1 MKLRDF
7 LIWKGCW
14 RAWADGGKKMYIL
27 WTMVK
32 LCLLMAS
39 NFGYWEAAR
48 RKWNMNVYLLPA
60 VTIGAQFCVMFA
72 AGLLNYLGEAAEL
85 MYCGGLILLLWQL
98 YREKGRFWKLLRP
111 YCSWGYGLF
120 LLGMLVSLTALR
132 GKTLAGIDN
141 FTHWAVV
148 VKNLLLY
155 DRFPTFAQEAV
166 TFTSYPLGSAA
177 GIYYFCRH
185 VSDGEWAFMLGQ
197 AYMMLSMLLPLFS
210 RGRGLAAAT
219 LVAVMGNFLLCYD
232 IPITELLV
240 DTLLPLTAGAMLAS
254 VALGSGETGS
264 AIYRYSLPMLV
275 LTLNVKNSGL
285 FFCAVGLLLMWH
297 LLRKQGKSLK
307 PVLAVA
313 LVLLAVSS
321 LWKHHCDYVFV
332 NSRMSQHAVSMEYF
346 QMRLGERTPEEMARI
361 LRGVV
366 SYVLSRKPLG
376 YLAAWLAAG
385 LGCACLTGNGK
396 RWGIL
401 AAVCVGLYA
410 AWTVSLAGMY
420 LFSMSVQEALEL
432 LSIER
437 YCRTMDI
444 LLYYLLTAFCLSCLP
459 EGCPKRWLA
468 GGLVTAL
475 ALTTWVGSCGVL
487 ATIAAPPQGDTALRE
502 RMEEMVAEYGVE
514 KGYSYLICDPVAG
527 GYAMFALRYCMNTSR
542 VQQVAITA
550 PEQMDIEKDYDY
562 VFLLDTENPILEQW
576 VLENYPEQAGRTV
589 IQCIK

>member
-1 MKLRDF
+1 
-7 LIWKGCW
+7 
-14 RAWADGGKKMYIL
+14 MYIL

-85 MYCGGLILLLWQL
+85 MYFGGLLLLLRQL
-98 YREKGRFWKLLRP
+98 YWEKGKFWNLLRP
-111 YCSWGYGLF
+111 YFNWGYGVF
-120 LLGMLVSLTALR
+120 LLGMLVCLAALR

-148 VKNLLLY
+148 VKNLLLH

-177 GIYYFCRH
+177 VIYYFCRH

-210 RGRGLAAAT
+210 CGKGKGLAASI

-240 DTLLPLTAGAMLAS
+240 DTLLPLTAGAMLVS
-254 VALGSGETGS
+254 VALGSEEGGN

-285 FFCAVGLLLMWH
+285 FFCVLGLLLMWR
-297 LLRKQGKSLK
+297 LLRKQGKSLR
-307 PVLAVA
+307 PLLAAA
-313 LVLLAVSS
+313 LVLLAASS

-332 NSRMSQHAVSMEYF
+332 NSQMSQHAVSMEYF
-346 QMRLGERTPEEMARI
+346 KMRLGERTTEEMARI

-366 SYVLSRKPLG
+366 SYVLRRKPLG
-376 YLAAWLAAG
+376 YLAAWLAAA
-385 LGCACLTGNGK
+385 LGCAWLTDNGK

-410 AWTVSLAGMY
+410 AWTAALAGMY

-459 EGCPKRWLA
+459 EGCWKRWLA

-475 ALTTWVGSCGVL
+475 ALTTWVGSCGGF

-502 RMEEMVAEYGVE
+502 QMEEMVAEYGVE

-576 VLENYPEQAGRTV
+576 VLENYPEQVGRTV